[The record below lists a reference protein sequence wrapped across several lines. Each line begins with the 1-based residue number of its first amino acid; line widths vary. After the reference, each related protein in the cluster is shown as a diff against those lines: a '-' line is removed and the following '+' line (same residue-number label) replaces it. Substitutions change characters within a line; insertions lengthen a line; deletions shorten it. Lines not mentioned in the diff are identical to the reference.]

1 MNLVLEFLIRINK
14 MKLFTKPRVE
24 LVGRQV
30 MDINGIVAFLQ
41 EHDLVWPELQ
51 KKLDSNMDLGDRD
64 CEWLIEMAG
73 RGCYM
78 SFGGKGR
85 SHEDHIRHLI
95 EVQHGS
101 VLEHANFNFHIW
113 GVSRSLT
120 HELVRHRAGMAYSQ
134 LSQRYVDSSDCAF
147 VIPPAIQKLQMI
159 KPEVYLKW
167 LTFIGQ
173 AQELYSELTEELGE
187 MYSDIESKTEKRKK
201 ARQAARSVL
210 PNATETKIFTSM
222 NGRAV
227 RHFIEMRANA
237 AADLE
242 IRMLAV
248 DIFKIMEREFPLV
261 VYGIELI
268 KLSDGTEAVESK
280 FRKV

>member
-1 MNLVLEFLIRINK
+1 
-14 MKLFTKPRVE
+14 MKLFKKPRVE
-24 LVGRQV
+24 LVGRPV
-30 MDINGIVAFLQ
+30 IDIGGLMTFLQ
-41 EHDLVWPELQ
+41 EHDMEWPELQ
-51 KKLDSNMDLGDRD
+51 NKLDSNIDLGDRD
-64 CEWLIEMAG
+64 AEWLIEMAG
-73 RGCYM
+73 RLCYM

-85 SHEDHIRHLI
+85 THEDHIKHLI

-101 VLEHANFNFHIW
+101 VLEHVKFDFVIW

-120 HELVRHRAGMAYSQ
+120 HELVRHRAGMSYSQ

-147 VIPPAIQKLQMI
+147 CVPPSIQQLEQTS
-159 KPEVYLKW
+159 P
-167 LTFIGQ
+167 
-173 AQELYSELTEELGE
+173 ELYSDWLEHMRVSQNLYEHLTEALGD
-187 MYSDIESKTEKRKK
+187 MYSDVESKLEKRKK

-210 PNATETKIFTSM
+210 PNATETKIFAGM

-227 RHFIEMRANA
+227 RHFIELRANP

-248 DIFKIMEREFPLV
+248 DVFKIMEQEFPLIV
-261 VYGIELI
+261 HGMSMDDLP
-268 KLSDGTEAVESK
+268 DGTQGVKSE